1 MTIKSKEPKYIY
13 SIRVTNVTRAMIR
26 ALVEKYNTTTS
37 EIIRAAIVEL
47 YKKEGTTTDER

>member
-1 MTIKSKEPKYIY
+1 MTIKSKDPKYIY

-47 YKKEGTTTDER
+47 YKKEGNTTDER